1 MAISLAVVVSC
12 CRVLF
17 QQVAIGRKPKPVRRK
32 KPRHVPHPLRPAGW
46 RRARKLAL
54 ELSLRRANQSWSGAV
69 MLMLTRRQ
77 LFSSSVNLPLLV
89 PLSGRLLQE
98 MDEGCLLRGIAF
110 QLYFL
115 AR

>member
-1 MAISLAVVVSC
+1 
-12 CRVLF
+12 
-17 QQVAIGRKPKPVRRK
+17 
-32 KPRHVPHPLRPAGW
+32 
-46 RRARKLAL
+46 
-54 ELSLRRANQSWSGAV
+54 

-89 PLSGRLLQE
+89 SLSGRLLQE